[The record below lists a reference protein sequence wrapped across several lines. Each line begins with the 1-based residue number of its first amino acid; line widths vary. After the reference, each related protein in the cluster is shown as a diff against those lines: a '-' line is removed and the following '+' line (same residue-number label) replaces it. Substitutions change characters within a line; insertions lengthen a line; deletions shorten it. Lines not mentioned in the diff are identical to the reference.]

1 MNCEGD
7 CNRAKKS
14 EAASLAYAGAFL
26 QKVKIT
32 LRRDKMS
39 KQNPTDRLYSSD
51 HEWAKDNSDGTVLIG
66 ITDYAQE
73 MLTDIVFVELPQIGK
88 KVAKG
93 APVAVVESVKSVSDV
108 YAPVSGEV
116 IAVNNKLEEEPAL
129 INQDAFGEGWIVRMR
144 LENAAELGSLLA
156 AAAYDSLVQEEK
168 H

>member
-1 MNCEGD
+1 
-7 CNRAKKS
+7 
-14 EAASLAYAGAFL
+14 
-26 QKVKIT
+26 
-32 LRRDKMS
+32 MS
-39 KQNPTDRLYSSD
+39 KQNPTDRRYSRD
-51 HEWAKDNSDGTVLIG
+51 HEWAKDNGDETVLVG

-93 APVAVVESVKSVSDV
+93 EPVAVVESVKSVSDI

-129 INQDAFGEGWIVRMR
+129 ASVATTQLN
-144 LENAAELGSLLA
+144 SLLD
-156 AAAYDSLVQEEK
+156 AAAYDLLIKEEK